1 MTRRKRL
8 IRSVLFWIIAIVL
21 LLGIIQIL
29 IPQPRPTVVKIE
41 VETMYGRGWQGSG
54 VFIDDDLILTAGHI
68 VKGAENIWVTWSDGR
83 RHKAVDWYE
92 ESEADLGIIYIRTIE
107 KEHKVKFDNAIV
119 GEEVWALGNP
129 FGVFPVLTK
138 GIISAINVSDDFT
151 RQKNM
156 IITDCAI
163 NSGNSGSP
171 LFDKNNNILG
181 ICSWGYTYA
190 EGMSYFVRAEICEL
204 TLDKYYVIKALDN
217 AK

>member
-1 MTRRKRL
+1 MMTRCKRSILLFAVL
-8 IRSVLFWIIAIVL
+8 IILLAGIVWVLPS
-21 LLGIIQIL
+21 Q
-29 IPQPRPTVVKIE
+29 PQSQPTVVKIE
-41 VETMYGRGWQGSG
+41 VETMYGRGWQGTG

-68 VKGAENIWVTWSDGR
+68 VGGAEVIWVTWSDGR

-107 KEHKVKFDNAIV
+107 VESKAKFDNAIV
-119 GEEVWALGNP
+119 GEDVWALGNP
-129 FGVFPVLTK
+129 LGIFPVLTK
-138 GIISAINVSDDFT
+138 GIISAINAPDDFT

-163 NSGNSGSP
+163 NPGNSGCP

-181 ICSWGYTYA
+181 ICSWGYRYA

-204 TLDKYYVIKALDN
+204 TLDKYHTTRALND
-217 AK
+217 AE